1 MYCVVGRVMDISTC
15 DVGGLESDTY
25 FHPHW
30 RGSSYQNTTGKEKRK
45 TSWHLFTDEVT
56 SYRPCCD
63 PSPTIHLLLRLEF
76 ELCGTFFA
84 GKAFRSVADL
94 HVFLH
99 LWSMLTFEANSTL
112 IKCNL
117 ITQRSCVQ
125 MLEGLT
131 RKLLTSFCFHCVLAT
146 WYLTPGHSRRTVH
159 VVTHL

>member
-1 MYCVVGRVMDISTC
+1 MYCVVGRVMDISPC

-30 RGSSYQNTTGKEKRK
+30 RGSSYQNTTGKEKGK
-45 TSWHLFTDEVT
+45 QADIFSLMKSLPTGPVVTLVQPPT
-56 SYRPCCD
+56 SYSD
-63 PSPTIHLLLRLEF
+63 LSLSYV
-76 ELCGTFFA
+76 GYFA

-112 IKCNL
+112 ITCNL

-159 VVTHL
+159 VVTRL